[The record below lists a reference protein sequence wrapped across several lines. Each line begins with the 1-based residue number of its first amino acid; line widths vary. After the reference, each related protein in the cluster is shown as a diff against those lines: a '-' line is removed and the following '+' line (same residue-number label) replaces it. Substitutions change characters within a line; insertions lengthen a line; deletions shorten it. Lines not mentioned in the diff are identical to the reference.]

1 MNLMLELTWKKMLIT
16 DKKQTHTQKFLSP
29 VSPAAAAAK
38 AAKAAAAKADTDAAI
53 DHTAPR
59 ATILLQRQEYL
70 QFIPPQKCW
79 AMCYDSS
86 RILHQKKIT

>member
-1 MNLMLELTWKKMLIT
+1 MLIT
-16 DKKQTHTQKFLSP
+16 DKKQTHTHKFLSP

-38 AAKAAAAKADTDAAI
+38 AAKADTDAAI

-59 ATILLQRQEYL
+59 ATILFQRQEYL

-79 AMCYDSS
+79 ATCYDSS